1 LKLLSL
7 RLKNINSF
15 KDELHLDFTKE
26 PLSDASLFAITGP
39 TGSGKTTLLDAIS
52 VALYNR
58 TPRLDGTGSSNP
70 VNLLSQGTGEGF
82 TEVVFQA
89 NGMQYLAE
97 WRARRS
103 KKGDIT
109 PKVKLLRAD
118 TGELITGRRK
128 GKSGTDMADMSVEDA
143 VTSILGMDFNAFRR
157 SILLAQGDFAAFLKA
172 SADER
177 RQILEATT
185 GMGQFEMLKENLN
198 LQVRK
203 VTGEYDIAGAGL
215 ESIPQVT
222 AEEIGIAE
230 KELAGFE
237 TELMSLNGSRTALE
251 KEKEKEQR
259 RVDAYNKLDDARKRQ
274 QELLSMKENMESL
287 KAEIKRAQKASDI
300 RSEMGSYHTEKKR
313 VEKLETAQE
322 ESIHEKDTGQKRF
335 DEAKVKYGAVNLEFE
350 TARDGA
356 ELKKR
361 TFNKAAV
368 LETRGKEQIGEAD
381 KKQKEADDLKVKLDK
396 LNRQIQQ
403 KNKEIKALEEQLKGD
418 REFLEHNPLPG
429 NADDLLTR
437 ASQTAAYLTE
447 KERIS
452 GEKQEAL
459 TREKDEHRAKTKEM
473 EGIVNEG
480 KVIETTKNDITSRLE
495 AARQALQ
502 PLTGEGDGSYWRTLG
517 SAWGEAR
524 DAGSGFLESYGQL
537 SRIFDD
543 TVLTASVQEFNK
555 KLHEFKHRTELLN
568 QQVMTAREKVKR
580 CQAEEKA
587 VAAANQALILRR
599 EHLAAGE
606 PCPVCGSTEHPNAG
620 KHELDREG
628 SIDMAREN
636 VQSAESELETTKK
649 GLESAFRELSKLA
662 KKKVAACDKQIGKI
676 ESLLK
681 KIDSTE
687 AELKLAEQQI
697 EASNNRIDALNNQV
711 EGIGQRIQDISA
723 KIMKIEEDIA
733 DNNKQFYSIIPA
745 EFTGQPPDS
754 AFEKFKQHISN
765 TRESIRRLEHNNSTL
780 VELGTFVQENG
791 RRFDEDTT
799 RYNSLLETAAGYR
812 DEGTGLLEQVM
823 ELTGGKGVEAARSA
837 LEAHLIKKE
846 NNRNTML
853 EDSRQAETQ
862 LAAITA
868 RLEEQK
874 NDLDRT
880 QEKMSAT
887 WSVYKQALVDAGF
900 EYAEDHK
907 ASFRDPA
914 WMDKKRQALQQYD
927 NDRHTVEENI
937 RIHEAVFAQTPF
949 NPDDLGHI
957 LNREREILAS
967 IEEKNT
973 FKGGLTGKIKTL
985 NENFTKRQ
993 EHEKKLEGARVEMER
1008 WQKLASAIP
1017 ANSLRD
1023 FALQSM
1029 FDLLITIAN
1038 RQLSGIT
1045 SRYALRAV
1053 DLKDMVVIDLW
1064 NAGEQ
1069 RPVETLSGGESFLVS
1084 LSLALALSELSS
1096 GRSRLE
1102 SLFLDE
1108 GFGTLDSETLD
1119 AALNALESLRLS
1131 GRTIGVISHIDQLT
1145 RRIPVRID
1153 VERTGVGTS
1162 TIHVKG

>member
-15 KDELHLDFTKE
+15 KNEVHLDFTKE

-52 VALYNR
+52 VSLYNR

-70 VNLLSQGTGEGF
+70 VNLLSQGTKEGF

-89 NGMQYLAE
+89 NGTQYLAE

-103 KKGDIT
+103 KKGDVK
-109 PKVKLLRAD
+109 PDVKLLRAD
-118 TGELITGRRK
+118 TGELITSRRK
-128 GKSGTDMADMSVEDA
+128 GKSGSDMADMSVEDA

-185 GMGQFEMLKENLN
+185 GMGQFEVLKENLN

-203 VTGEYDIAGAGL
+203 VTSEYDIAGAGL
-215 ESIPQVT
+215 ESIPQVS
-222 AEEIGIAE
+222 AEEIDIAE

-237 TELMSLNGSRTALE
+237 TELVQLNGSRTALE

-259 RVDAYNKLDDARKRQ
+259 RVDAHNKLDEARKRQ
-274 QELLSMKENMESL
+274 QELLSMRYDMESFKL
-287 KAEIKRAQKASDI
+287 EIERAQKASDI
-300 RSEMGSYHTEKKR
+300 RSEMGSYYTEKER
-313 VEKLETAQE
+313 VEKLETALEGSIQE
-322 ESIHEKDTGQKRF
+322 KKDGLKRF
-335 DEAKVKYGAVNLEFE
+335 DEANEKYGAVNLEFE

-361 TFNKAAV
+361 TFNEAAV

-396 LNRQIQQ
+396 LNSHIHQ
-403 KNKEIKALEEQLKGD
+403 KNKEIKAMEGQLKGD
-418 REFLEHNPLPG
+418 REFLEHNPLPE
-429 NADDLLTR
+429 NADDLLAR
-437 ASQTAAYLTE
+437 ASQTTASLTE
-447 KERIS
+447 KERTS
-452 GEKQEAL
+452 GEKQEVL
-459 TREKDEHRAKTKEM
+459 DREKNEHLTKTKEM

-480 KVIETTKNDITSRLE
+480 KDIETRKNDITSRLE

-502 PLTGEGDGSYWRTLG
+502 LLTYEGDSSYWRTLG
-517 SAWGEAR
+517 LAWGEVR
-524 DAGSGFLESYGQL
+524 DAGSRFLESYAQL
-537 SRIFDD
+537 SSLFDD
-543 TVLTASVQEFNK
+543 TILTAPVQDFNE

-599 EHLAAGE
+599 EHLTAGE
-606 PCPVCGSTEHPNAG
+606 PCPVCGSTEHPDAG
-620 KHELDREG
+620 KHEPDRED

-636 VQSAESELETTKK
+636 VQSAEAELEKVK
-649 GLESAFRELSKLA
+649 QGLESAFRELSKLA
-662 KKKVAACDKQIGKI
+662 KRKVTACDKQMDKI
-676 ESLLK
+676 ESLSK
-681 KIDSTE
+681 QIDSTKG
-687 AELKLAEQQI
+687 ELKLAEQQI
-697 EASNNRIDALNNQV
+697 EASNNRIDALNKQI

-723 KIMKIEEDIA
+723 GIKEMEEDIA

-745 EFTGQPPDS
+745 EFAGEPPGL
-754 AFEKFKQHISN
+754 ALEKFKQNILK
-765 TRESIRRLEHNNSTL
+765 TRESIRRLEQNNIIL

-791 RRFDEDTT
+791 RRFDEDTK

-812 DEGTGLLEQVM
+812 DGGTGLIEQVM
-823 ELTGGKGVEAARSA
+823 ELTGGKGVKAARSA
-837 LEAHLIKKE
+837 LEAHLNEKE
-846 NNRNTML
+846 KNRNTML
-853 EDSRQAETQ
+853 EDSRLAETK

-887 WSVYKQALVDAGF
+887 WSVYLQALVNAGF
-900 EYAEDHK
+900 ESVEEHK
-907 ASFRDPA
+907 TSFRDPG
-914 WMDKKRQALQQYD
+914 WMDEKRQELQKYD
-927 NDRHTVEENI
+927 KDWHTVEENI
-937 RIHEAVFAQTPF
+937 KIYEAIFAQTPF
-949 NPDDLGHI
+949 NSDDLGYI
-957 LNREREILAS
+957 LDRERELLAS

-973 FKGGLTGKIKTL
+973 LKGGLTGKIKTL

-993 EHEKKLEGARVEMER
+993 EQEKKLEGARAQMER
-1008 WQKLASAIP
+1008 WQKLAGVIP

-1023 FALQSM
+1023 FALQTM

-1038 RQLSGIT
+1038 RQLSSIT

-1096 GRSRLE
+1096 GRKRLE

-1153 VERTGVGTS
+1153 VKRTGAGTS

>member
-1 LKLLSL
+1 MKLLSL

-15 KDELHLDFTKE
+15 KNDIHLDFTTE

-82 TEVVFQA
+82 SEVVFQA
-89 NGMQYLAE
+89 NGTQYLAE
-97 WRARRS
+97 WQVRRS

-118 TGELITGRRK
+118 TEELITSRRK
-128 GKSGTDMADMSVEDA
+128 GKGGSDMADMSVEDA

-185 GMGQFEMLKENLN
+185 GMGQFEVLKENLN
-198 LQVRK
+198 QQVRK
-203 VTGEYDIAGAGL
+203 VTGEYDITGAGL
-215 ESIPQVT
+215 EKMPEAS
-222 AEEIGIAE
+222 AEEIGTAE

-237 TELMSLNGSRTALE
+237 TELTQLNVSRTALE
-251 KEKEKEQR
+251 TEKEKEQR
-259 RVDAYNKLDDARKRQ
+259 RVDAHKKLDEARKRQ
-274 QELLSMKENMESL
+274 QELLSMKDDMESL
-287 KAEIKRAQKASDI
+287 KLEIERAQKASDI
-300 RSEMGSYHTEKKR
+300 RSEMESYHTEKER
-313 VEKLETAQE
+313 VEKLETALE
-322 ESIHEKDTGQKRF
+322 ESIQEQETGQKRF
-335 DEAKVKYGAVNLEFE
+335 DEAKAKYDAASLEFE
-350 TARDGA
+350 TARKDA
-356 ELKKR
+356 EQKE
-361 TFNKAAV
+361 NAYNDAAV
-368 LETRGKEQIGEAD
+368 LETRGREQIGEAD
-381 KKQKEADDLKVKLDK
+381 KKQTEADDLKVKLDG
-396 LNRQIQQ
+396 LNSQIQQ
-403 KNKEIKALEEQLKGD
+403 KNKEITALEGQRKGD

-429 NADDLLTR
+429 NADDLLAR
-437 ASQTAAYLTE
+437 ASQTAASLDV
-447 KERIS
+447 KERTS
-452 GEKQEAL
+452 GEKQKAL
-459 TREKDEHRAKTKEM
+459 DREKDEHLAKTKEM
-473 EGIVNEG
+473 EGIVDEG
-480 KVIETTKNDITSRLE
+480 KVIETGKNDIISRLE

-502 PLTGEGDGSYWRTLG
+502 PLTEEGDGSYWRTLG
-517 SAWGEAR
+517 SAWGEVR
-524 DAGSGFLESYGQL
+524 DAGSRFLESYGQL

-543 TVLTASVQEFNK
+543 TILTASVQEFNEN
-555 KLHEFKHRTELLN
+555 LHEFKHRTELLN
-568 QQVMTAREKVKR
+568 QQVMTAEEKVKR

-599 EHLAAGE
+599 EHLIAGE
-606 PCPVCGSTEHPNAG
+606 PCPVCGSTEHPEAG
-620 KHELDREG
+620 KHEPDREG

-636 VQSAESELETTKK
+636 VQNAEA
-649 GLESAFRELSKLA
+649 GLEAAKHGLDSAFREFSRLA
-662 KKKVAACDKQIGKI
+662 KKKVNACDKQIDKI

-681 KIDSTE
+681 QIDSTK

-697 EASNNRIDALNNQV
+697 EASNSRIGALNNLI
-711 EGIGQRIQDISA
+711 EGIGQKIQDISA
-723 KIMKIEEDIA
+723 GIKEMEDDIA

-745 EFTGQPPDS
+745 EFAGEPPQL
-754 AFEKFKQHISN
+754 AFEKFKQHISK
-765 TRESIRRLEHNNSTL
+765 TRESIRRLDQNNSTL
-780 VELGTFVQENG
+780 VELGTFVQENS
-791 RRFDEDTT
+791 RRLDEDTA

-812 DEGTGLLEQVM
+812 NEGSRLLEQVM
-823 ELTGGKGVEAARSA
+823 EITGGKGVEAARSA
-837 LEAHLIKKE
+837 LEAQLIKKE

-853 EDSRQAETQ
+853 QDSGQAETQ

-868 RLEEQK
+868 RLEGLK

-880 QEKMSAT
+880 HEKLSAT
-887 WSVYKQALVDAGF
+887 WSVYLQALENAGF
-900 EYAEDHK
+900 ESVEEHK
-907 ASFRDPA
+907 ASLRDPG
-914 WMDKKRQALQQYD
+914 WLDEKRQALQQYD
-927 NDRHTVEENI
+927 KDWHTIEDNI
-937 RIHEAVFAQTPF
+937 RTHEAVFAQTLF

-957 LNREREILAS
+957 LDRERELLTS

-973 FKGGLTGKIKTL
+973 LKGGLAGKIKTL

-993 EHEKKLEGARVEMER
+993 EQENKLKGARAEMER
-1008 WQKLASAIP
+1008 WQKLAGVIP

-1023 FALQSM
+1023 FALQTM

-1038 RQLSGIT
+1038 RQLSDIT

-1064 NAGEQ
+1064 NAGEE

-1131 GRTIGVISHIDQLT
+1131 GRTIGVISHIEQLT

-1153 VERTGVGTS
+1153 VKRTGVGSS
-1162 TIHVKG
+1162 TIYVKG

>member
-1 LKLLSL
+1 MKLLSL

-15 KDELHLDFTKE
+15 KNDIQLDFTEE
-26 PLSDASLFAITGP
+26 PLSGASLFAITGP
-39 TGSGKTTLLDAIS
+39 TGSGKTTLLDAMS

-82 TEVVFQA
+82 SEVVFQA
-89 NGMQYLAE
+89 NGTQYLAE
-97 WRARRS
+97 WRVRRS

-109 PKVKLLRAD
+109 PKVKLLRVD
-118 TGELITGRRK
+118 TEELITNRRK
-128 GKSGTDMADMSVEDA
+128 GKSGSDMADMSVEDA
-143 VTSILGMDFNAFRR
+143 ITRILGMDFNAFKR

-198 LQVRK
+198 QQIRK
-203 VTGEYDIAGAGL
+203 VTSEYDIAGAGL
-215 ESIPQVT
+215 ESIPQVS
-222 AEEIGIAE
+222 AEEIDMAE

-237 TELMSLNGSRTALE
+237 TELVQLNGSRTALE
-251 KEKEKEQR
+251 KEKEEEQR
-259 RVDAYNKLDDARKRQ
+259 RVDAHNKLDEARKRQ
-274 QELLSMKENMESL
+274 QELLSMKDNMESL
-287 KAEIKRAQKASDI
+287 KAEIERAQKASDI
-300 RSEMGSYHTEKKR
+300 RSEMASYHTEKDR
-313 VEKLETAQE
+313 VEKLESALEGSIQE
-322 ESIHEKDTGQKRF
+322 KEAGQKRF
-335 DEAKVKYGAVNLEFE
+335 DEAKAKYDLSNLEFE
-350 TARDGA
+350 SARKDA
-356 ELKKR
+356 DEKE
-361 TFNKAAV
+361 NVYNDAAV

-403 KNKEIKALEEQLKGD
+403 KNKEITVLEEQLKGD
-418 REFLEHNPLPG
+418 REFLEHNPLPE
-429 NADDLLTR
+429 NADDLLAR
-437 ASQTAAYLTE
+437 ASQTAASLTE
-447 KERIS
+447 KERTL
-452 GEKQEAL
+452 GEKQKAL
-459 TREKDEHRAKTKEM
+459 DREKKEHGVKTEEM
-473 EGIVNEG
+473 EGIVDEG
-480 KVIETTKNDITSRLE
+480 KDIETRKNDITSRLE

-502 PLTGEGDGSYWRTLG
+502 PLTDEGDGSYWRTLG
-517 SAWGEAR
+517 SAWGEVR
-524 DAGSGFLESYGQL
+524 DAGSRFLESYGQFC
-537 SRIFDD
+537 RIFDD
-543 TVLTASVQEFNK
+543 TILTASVQEFNEN
-555 KLHEFKHRTELLN
+555 LHEFKHRTELLN
-568 QQVMTAREKVKR
+568 QQVMTAEEKVKR

-599 EHLAAGE
+599 EHLTAGE
-606 PCPVCGSTEHPNAG
+606 PCPVCGSTEHPDAG
-620 KHELDREG
+620 KHEPDREG

-636 VQSAESELETTKK
+636 VQSAEAGLEKVK
-649 GLESAFRELSKLA
+649 QGLESAFRELSKLA
-662 KKKVAACDKQIGKI
+662 KKKVTACDKQIDKI

-681 KIDSTE
+681 QIDSTE

-697 EASNNRIDALNNQV
+697 EAINSRIDALNNQI
-711 EGIGQRIQDISA
+711 EGIGQRIQDISTGI
-723 KIMKIEEDIA
+723 KDMEDDIA

-745 EFTGQPPDS
+745 EFTGEPPGS

-765 TRESIRRLEHNNSTL
+765 TRDSIGRLEQNNSTL
-780 VELGTFVQENG
+780 VELGTFVQENT
-791 RRFDEDTT
+791 RRFNDDTT
-799 RYNSLLETAAGYR
+799 RYNSLLETATGYR
-812 DEGTGLLEQVM
+812 NEGSGLLEQVM
-823 ELTGGKGVEAARSA
+823 EITGGKGVEAARSK
-837 LEAHLIKKE
+837 LEAQLIKKE
-846 NNRNTML
+846 KNRNTML
-853 EDSRQAETQ
+853 EDSGQAETQ

-868 RLEEQK
+868 RLEGLRTELGK
-874 NDLDRT
+874 T
-880 QEKMSAT
+880 QEVMAT
-887 WSVYKQALVDAGF
+887 AKSVYLQALENAGF
-900 EYAEDHK
+900 ESVEKHK
-907 ASFRDPA
+907 ASSRDPG

-937 RIHEAVFAQTPF
+937 KTHAAVFAQTPF
-949 NPDDLGHI
+949 NPDNLVDI
-957 LNREREILAS
+957 LDRERELLAS

-973 FKGGLTGKIKTL
+973 LKGGLTGKIKTL
-985 NENFTKRQ
+985 NDNFTKRQ
-993 EHEKKLEGARVEMER
+993 EQEKKLEGAIAEMER
-1008 WQKLASAIP
+1008 WQKLAGVIP

-1023 FALQSM
+1023 FALQTM

-1038 RQLSGIT
+1038 RQLSDIT

-1064 NAGEQ
+1064 NAGEE

-1153 VERTGVGTS
+1153 VKRTGVGTS